1 MASEQDQERRELRMR
16 HWSHSQV
23 QPAIHTWDNGAE
35 VDVEAGAGNELH
47 LRPGEPATERGLL
60 RHGWVDESKRG
71 VRCG

>member
-1 MASEQDQERRELRMR
+1 M
-16 HWSHSQV
+16 